1 MDKNTETCPSVP
13 AGLII
18 RPAAHDDIVVLTA
31 LIQELAAFEHLEHEC
46 AITTEA
52 VREHLLGLNR
62 SAEAVIAE
70 LDGMVAG
77 FAVYYR
83 TFSTFAAR
91 PGVFLEDLYVRPI
104 FRHRGLGRALLQ
116 YVGSIAARNGAGRFE
131 WTTLKWNENAR
142 KLYKSIGADEKS
154 EWLLLRMDAESVAK
168 FSCVGPGH
176 SNDACRC
183 GGNGVHHAKPEPIS
197 NGRCGCGGS
206 SPN

>member
-1 MDKNTETCPSVP
+1 MTENAHSCPTAP
-13 AGLII
+13 ADLII
-18 RPAAHDDIVVLTA
+18 RPATFEDAPVLSG
-31 LIQELAAFEHLEHEC
+31 LITELAAFEHLDHEC
-46 AITTEA
+46 VISVSA

-70 LDGMVAG
+70 LDGMVVG

-91 PGVFLEDLYVRPI
+91 PGVFLEDLYIRPA

-142 KLYKSIGADEKS
+142 KLYASIGAEEKS
-154 EWLLLRMDAESVAK
+154 EWLLLRMNSESLAK
-168 FSCVGPGH
+168 FSCGGDGH
-176 SNDACRC
+176 PSDGCRC
-183 GGNGVHHAKPEPIS
+183 GGKGVHHAKPETASP
-197 NGRCGCGGS
+197 GHCGCGGAGH
-206 SPN
+206 

>member
-1 MDKNTETCPSVP
+1 MNNDVENCPPAP

-18 RPAAHDDIVVLTA
+18 RPAEHDDAAVIAA
-31 LIQELAAFEHLEHEC
+31 LITELAAFEHLDHEC
-46 AITTEA
+46 AITPES

-62 SAEAVIAE
+62 SAEAVLAT
-70 LDGMVAG
+70 LDGITAG

-91 PGVFLEDLYVRPI
+91 PGVFLEDLYIRPA

-116 YVGSIAARNGAGRFE
+116 HVGSIAARNGAGRFE

-142 KLYKSIGADEKS
+142 RLYASIGAEEKS
-154 EWLLLRMDAESVAK
+154 EWMLLRMDAETLAK
-168 FSCVGPGH
+168 FTSSTSGH
-176 SNDACRC
+176 ETDGCRC
-183 GGNGVHHAKPEPIS
+183 GGKGVHHPKPEAT
-197 NGRCGCGGS
+197 GHCGCGGA

>member
-1 MDKNTETCPSVP
+1 MDNNVETCPPAP
-13 AGLII
+13 AGLKI
-18 RPAAHDDIVVLTA
+18 RPAIFEDAPVLSA

-46 AITTEA
+46 AISVSA
-52 VREHLLGLNR
+52 VREHLLGLSR

-70 LDGMVAG
+70 LDGLIVG

-83 TFSTFAAR
+83 TFSTFAAK
-91 PGVFLEDLYVRPI
+91 PGIFLEDLYVRPA

-142 KLYKSIGADEKS
+142 KLYASIGAEEKS

-168 FSCVGPGH
+168 FSCGGPGH
-176 SNDACRC
+176 PADSCRC
-183 GGNGVHHAKPEPIS
+183 GGKGVHHTKPELTAHS
-197 NGRCGCGGS
+197 HCGCGGAGH
-206 SPN
+206 

>member
-1 MDKNTETCPSVP
+1 MDKEVIACPPVP
-13 AGLII
+13 AGLAI
-18 RPAAHDDIVVLTA
+18 RPAVHEDTGTIAA
-31 LIQELAAFEHLEHEC
+31 LVRELAAFEHLDHEC
-46 AITTEA
+46 AITPAA

-70 LDGMVAG
+70 LDGLVAG

-91 PGVFLEDLYVRPI
+91 PGVFLEDLFVRPA

-142 KLYKSIGADEKS
+142 RLYKSIGAEEKR
-154 EWLLLRMDAESVAK
+154 EWLLLRMEAEALSK
-168 FSCVGPGH
+168 FVCYGTGEPKE
-176 SNDACRC
+176 NCRC
-183 GGNGVHHAKPEPIS
+183 GGKGIHHTQAEPARH
-197 NGRCGCGGS
+197 GHCGCGGAGH
-206 SPN
+206 